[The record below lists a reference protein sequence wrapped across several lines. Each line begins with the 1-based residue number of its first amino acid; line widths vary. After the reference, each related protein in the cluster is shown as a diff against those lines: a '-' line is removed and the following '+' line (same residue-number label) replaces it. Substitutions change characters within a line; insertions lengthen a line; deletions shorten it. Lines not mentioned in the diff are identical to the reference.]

1 MLNTGYKRKRIDILI
16 RVHINYILAFLL
28 NVESRNKRMR
38 RRMLKRSI
46 LLFSMKHQKY
56 ILPKYGQPLYFS
68 EERCVGKKNIKT
80 GKNRI

>member
-28 NVESRNKRMR
+28 NVRSRNRRMR
-38 RRMLKRSI
+38 KRMLKWSI
-46 LLFSMKHQKY
+46 SLFSMEHQKY